1 MNLIFVP
8 VSAFQTVSVNSGVF
22 NMGVGSRLVVARAGR
37 GEWDGWGELG
47 VNGGKPLPLDWTSN
61 EGLLCSP
68 GNYI

>member
-37 GEWDGWGELG
+37 GKWGVGW
-47 VNGGKPLPLDWTSN
+47 VGGAW
-61 EGLLCSP
+61 G
-68 GNYI
+68 